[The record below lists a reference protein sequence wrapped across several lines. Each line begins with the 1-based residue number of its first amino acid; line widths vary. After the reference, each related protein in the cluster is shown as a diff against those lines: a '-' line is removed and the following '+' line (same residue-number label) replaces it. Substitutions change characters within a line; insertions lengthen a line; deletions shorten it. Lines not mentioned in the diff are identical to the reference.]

1 MSQIAV
7 DEKRDTGDRRRR
19 PTPMFSRY
27 TFVGRR
33 VGARRA
39 GEGAG
44 TYVDRYGASVI
55 AILVAVFSLC
65 VLDAVFT
72 LLYIQA
78 GGGELNPFMALA
90 IEAGVL
96 PFFLVK
102 CGMTLPGIAFL
113 CI

>member
-1 MSQIAV
+1 MS
-7 DEKRDTGDRRRR
+7 
-19 PTPMFSRY
+19 
-27 TFVGRR
+27 
-33 VGARRA
+33 RRA

-113 CI
+113 CIHKNFRCVKAILIGVLLVYTALLAYHLYLRSLI